1 MEILLNKIKEYT
13 IDGSPGVGQLIEL
26 QDIAKKEKVTR
37 ATLEK
42 MIDQAIEANKKV
54 DLSSNHIAESKNN
67 SNEEVE
73 EINPITPKFDVGS
86 QETFVPF
93 ERPNLESARD
103 SFDKEML
110 ARQEKETQN
119 IEQKSQLFENR
130 EEVVFPELNVSF
142 ENEKVEKKEVYEYE
156 MPELPNPK
164 EELPEIVQQKE
175 LISDFETVELEQHDI
190 SFDSK
195 ESDFS
200 VDKPEE
206 IKTEVETISGIT
218 FEPNQTTP
226 IVEVEVTEEGERF
239 VGFEEALKE
248 QNKGAE
254 NEDILRK
261 IINENKQAREKAE
274 RDKRTQEKT
283 RNSEPLSSKEVK
295 TKVENSKSS
304 NLKST
309 NRDKYF
315 QTDARKESIIVT
327 LQQSKTIRTFSF
339 IALFIAI
346 ATPFYIIVFIGSGI
360 GINIADKYKKAIS
373 ENPNIYGEE
382 IVKAVNASFTLFF
395 ISMIVAFL
403 KIWA

>member
-13 IDGSPGVGQLIEL
+13 QDGSPGVGQLIEL
-26 QDIAKKEKVTR
+26 QDIAKKVKVTR
-37 ATLEK
+37 AALEK
-42 MIDQAIEANKKV
+42 MITETLEAQRQTETISTEK
-54 DLSSNHIAESKNN
+54 
-67 SNEEVE
+67 E
-73 EINPITPKFDVGS
+73 EIFDTNDAPSEEITITPNADAENS
-86 QETFVPF
+86 FVPY
-93 ERPNLESARD
+93 ERPDLESARA

-110 ARQEKETQN
+110 ARQEKESQN
-119 IEQKSQLFENR
+119 IETNATFYENR

-142 ENEKVEKKEVYEYE
+142 DNEVEEKREGYDYQ

-164 EELPEIVQQKE
+164 DELPEIVQQKE
-175 LISDFETVELEQHDI
+175 IVSDFETVELDQPSITFEHQKNDI
-190 SFDSK
+190 SIDS
-195 ESDFS
+195 
-200 VDKPEE
+200 PEE
-206 IKTEVETISGIT
+206 INQEVESISGIT
-218 FEPNQTTP
+218 FEPKESNSK
-226 IVEVEVTEEGERF
+226 VEVEIIEEGERF
-239 VGFEEALKE
+239 IGFEEALKE

-261 IINENKQAREKAE
+261 IIAENKLAREKAE
-274 RDKRTQEKT
+274 REKKTLDNKTIKQKQTSNPEPRT
-283 RNSEPLSSKEVK
+283 
-295 TKVENSKSS
+295 S

-315 QTDARKESIIVT
+315 QTDARKASIIVT